1 MMGCMDDYYLQEI
14 GRYSH
19 LPCDGLRT
27 NHRQTH
33 RLARVVR
40 HGHPLPS
47 SIHRNSWP
55 GNRLQFNHVNKNKI
69 HPFSMSSSYVNQGAT
84 VGLESDSINI
94 KKMGG
99 SFWSTYELPLRY
111 PPHLVLTPC
120 CLLCCL
126 PCCLKHVAG
135 LYGDALRDR
144 RRGSKLRAED
154 YDDEE

>member
-1 MMGCMDDYYLQEI
+1 MGCMDDYYLQEI
-14 GRYSH
+14 GRYFH

-94 KKMGG
+94 KKKGRE
-99 SFWSTYELPLRY
+99 FLVDLRITIKVS
-111 PPHLVLTPC
+111 PTSGFDAMLFA
-120 CLLCCL
+120 LLF
-126 PCCLKHVAG
+126 
-135 LYGDALRDR
+135 ALLFET
-144 RRGSKLRAED
+144 RGRALWRCAQG
-154 YDDEE
+154 